1 MYKVTIY
8 IRLLYYIVMVANETK
23 TIKISKTNYDILASH
38 AKYGDSMN
46 DVITKI
52 LSKEKGSGGTG
63 GTNKS
68 K

>member
-1 MYKVTIY
+1 
-8 IRLLYYIVMVANETK
+8 MVANETK